1 MTFDKSHLNSKLRVH
16 VFLCFDNKRKMP
28 ENCEFD
34 ENEASEFINNG
45 GVSKNTKLCKER
57 AVNHFMNYVKSN
69 FPDTENGR
77 FSRFFL
83 VF

>member
-1 MTFDKSHLNSKLRVH
+1 MFS
-16 VFLCFDNKRKMP
+16 CFDNKRKMP

-83 VF
+83 VFLTF